1 VSPPPRRGPG
11 SGAGSGW
18 GSGWNSGW
26 QEWEHSA
33 PLAVEGGLA
42 ARSTRGA
49 IGTSWWSKRFLAVLE
64 SFGAGGRLTR
74 GKAYARKGQVL
85 SLDLVP
91 GVVSG
96 KVQGSRAAPYEVW
109 ITMPVLAPTVWES
122 VEAAV
127 AEQALFAAQLLGG
140 ELPAELE
147 DVVAAAGGSLF
158 PQSFDD
164 LSMRCTCPDWGL
176 PCKHLAAAFYLLAET
191 FDDDPFRILLWRGR
205 ARAELLAGIGGGAAP
220 PAGGGSGSG
229 AAGGGAAAV
238 VSAASELADL
248 PGTPV
253 AEQLDRFWVAPVP
266 LPARPPTL
274 AAPADVLLRQL
285 PGPPATLG
293 GATLAADL
301 ADAYR
306 RLPRTPGSAP
316 GSTGPADR

>member
-1 VSPPPRRGPG
+1 MSPPSRRGSG
-11 SGAGSGW
+11 SGGGPGW
-18 GSGWNSGW
+18 GTGWNSGW
-26 QEWEHSA
+26 QEWEPSA

-42 ARSTRGA
+42 ARSARGA
-49 IGTSWWSKRFLAVLE
+49 IGTTWWSKRFIAVLE

-74 GKAYARKGQVL
+74 GRAYARKGQVL

-91 GVVSG
+91 GVVHG
-96 KVQGSRAAPYEVW
+96 KVQGSRPTPYEVW
-109 ITMPVLAPTVWES
+109 ITMPVLPPEVWEA

-127 AEQALFAAQLLGG
+127 AAQALFAAQLLGG

-147 DVVAAAGGSLF
+147 DVVATAGGSLF
-158 PQSFDD
+158 PRSFGDV
-164 LSMRCTCPDWGL
+164 SMRCTCPDWGL

-205 ARAELLAGIGGGAAP
+205 TREALLAGIGGGAATGSDAGSDAGADAGSSAGAP
-220 PAGGGSGSG
+220 PA
-229 AAGGGAAAV
+229 A

-253 AEQLDRFWVAPVP
+253 AEQLDRFWVSPVP

-274 AAPADVLLRQL
+274 DAPADVLLRQL
-285 PGPPATLG
+285 PAPPATLG
-293 GATLAADL
+293 GATLATDL

-306 RLPRTPGSAP
+306 HLPHPSP
-316 GSTGPADR
+316 